1 MLPGVRSVSYG
12 RERDSDYREI
22 ERRSSPH
29 ARGFD
34 RQKSETWK
42 DEGDVR
48 CWLQRKESI
57 LSWISVRDRL
67 PFDGHTVPWYSFY
80 FLCSSMKTT
89 WQIECVPSGSD
100 IGMPCGKP
108 AVADC
113 GDCGSAI
120 CSDCQQE
127 CCAES
132 FCGLCYDYH
141 VSHSC
146 VRKPVQNER
155 NSYPLRDSPDK
166 VSCNPSHAS
175 LNAAGRSLRVQV
187 CVVAALRSALP
198 TSWGR

>member
-1 MLPGVRSVSYG
+1 
-12 RERDSDYREI
+12 
-22 ERRSSPH
+22 
-29 ARGFD
+29 
-34 RQKSETWK
+34 
-42 DEGDVR
+42 
-48 CWLQRKESI
+48 
-57 LSWISVRDRL
+57 
-67 PFDGHTVPWYSFY
+67 
-80 FLCSSMKTT
+80 MKTT

-141 VSHSC
+141 VTHSC

-166 VSCNPSHAS
+166 VSCNPFPCKPQCCGSVVES
-175 LNAAGRSLRVQV
+175 PSLR
-187 CVVAALRSALP
+187 CCSSALSSANFLGSLTIVTRTQSSFHDICP
-198 TSWGR
+198 RVK